1 MQNLDVSEIKKNF
14 RIYGK
19 DTKLDEAISIA
30 ARVAPTDSTIV
41 ITGESGVGKDVFS
54 RIIHQNSKRK
64 QNKYVAVNCAAIP
77 EGTIE
82 SELFG
87 HIKGSFT
94 GADKDRK
101 GYFAEAAKG
110 TIFLDEIGELPITTQ
125 SKLLRILENG
135 ELIPVGSSQVSKVD
149 VRVIAATNVNLYS
162 AVEKGKFREDLYYRL
177 NQVVIN
183 VPSLR
188 ERRDDIPILF
198 RFFASEHASKYQVPK
213 IELTPEAVEYLKNY
227 RWKGNV
233 RELKNIAE
241 RISILEMNR
250 EIDLHTLQKYIPILE
265 KLPVVTDTRG
275 EETNE
280 NRDDIIRMVLQNH
293 KDVLQLRDEVDQL
306 KQIVRQLFETTNN
319 IRRKPLLLPSEV
331 EEEFVTMEEERKDI
345 EEESTPQNLKEIEK
359 QTILKSL
366 ERHNGKRSAVAKEL
380 GFSERTLYRK
390 LLEYG
395 LNTKN

>member
-1 MQNLDVSEIKKNF
+1 MQIQKSIIMQNIDISEVKRNF
-14 RIYGK
+14 RIFGQ
-19 DTKLDEAISIA
+19 DNKLNEAISIA
-30 ARVAPTDSTIV
+30 VRVAPTDSTIV
-41 ITGESGVGKDVFS
+41 ITGESGVGKDVFA
-54 RIIHQNSKRK
+54 RIVHQNSRRK
-64 QNKYVAVNCAAIP
+64 QNNYIAVNCAAIP

-101 GYFAEAAKG
+101 GYFAEADKG

-135 ELIPVGSSQVSKVD
+135 EIIPVGSSKAIKVD
-149 VRVIAATNVNLYS
+149 VRVVAATNVNLYK

-188 ERRDDIPILF
+188 ERKDDIPILF
-198 RFFASEHASKYQVPK
+198 RYFCAEHAEKYQVPR
-213 IELTPEAVEYLKNY
+213 ISLSQEATEYLKNY

-250 EIDLHTLQKYIPILE
+250 NIDLHTLQKYIPILE
-265 KLPVVTDTRG
+265 NLPMLTEQR
-275 EETNE
+275 EENTE
-280 NRDDIIRMVLQNH
+280 SRDDIIRMVLQNH
-293 KDVLQLRDEVDQL
+293 KDVLELRNEVEQL
-306 KQIVRQLFETTNN
+306 KNFVRQLLETTP
-319 IRRKPLLLPSEV
+319 IQQKSLLLPTNE
-331 EEEFVTMEEERKDI
+331 EEEFVTMEEAAP
-345 EEESTPQNLKEIEK
+345 TTQNLKD
-359 QTILKSL
+359 L
-366 ERHNGKRSAVAKEL
+366 ERTAIIEALERNNGKRGLAAKEL

-390 LLEYG
+390 ITEYG
-395 LNTKN
+395 LNNKD

>member
-1 MQNLDVSEIKKNF
+1 MQNIDISAVKKNF
-14 RIYGK
+14 RIIGN
-19 DTKLDEAISIA
+19 DNKLNEAVSIA
-30 ARVAPTDSTIV
+30 VRVAPTDSTIV
-41 ITGESGVGKDVFS
+41 ITGESGVGKDVFA
-54 RIIHQNSKRK
+54 RIIHQNSRRK
-64 QNKYVAVNCAAIP
+64 QNNYVAVNCAAIP

-101 GYFAEAAKG
+101 GYFAEVDKG

-135 ELIPVGSSQVSKVD
+135 EIIPVGSSKAIKVD
-149 VRVIAATNVNLYS
+149 VRVVAATNVNLYK

-188 ERRDDIPILF
+188 ERREDIPLLF
-198 RFFASEHASKYQVPK
+198 RYFSREHADKYQVPR
-213 IELTPEAVEYLKNY
+213 INLSQEATEYLKNY

-250 EIDLHTLQKYIPILE
+250 DIDLPTLQKYIPILE
-265 KLPVVTDTRG
+265 KLPILSEQR
-275 EETNE
+275 EETSE

-293 KDVLQLRDEVDQL
+293 KDVLELRNELEQL
-306 KQIVRQLFETTNN
+306 KNFVRQLLETTP
-319 IRRKPLLLPSEV
+319 IQQKSLLLPSNE
-331 EEEFVTMEEERKDI
+331 EEEFVTMEDAP
-345 EEESTPQNLKEIEK
+345 TTQNLKD
-359 QTILKSL
+359 L
-366 ERHNGKRSAVAKEL
+366 ERTAIIEALERNNGKRGLAAKEL

-390 LLEYG
+390 ITEYG
-395 LNTKN
+395 LNNKD

>member
-1 MQNLDVSEIKKNF
+1 MQNIDISAVKKNF
-14 RIYGK
+14 RIIGN
-19 DTKLDEAISIA
+19 DNKLNEAVSIA
-30 ARVAPTDSTIV
+30 VRVAPTDSTIV
-41 ITGESGVGKDVFS
+41 ITGESGVGKDVFA
-54 RIIHQNSKRK
+54 RIIHQNSRRK
-64 QNKYVAVNCAAIP
+64 QNNYVAVNCAAIP

-101 GYFAEAAKG
+101 GYFAEADKG

-135 ELIPVGSSQVSKVD
+135 EIIPVGSSKAIKVD
-149 VRVIAATNVNLYS
+149 VRVVAATNVNLYK

-188 ERRDDIPILF
+188 ERREDIPLLF
-198 RFFASEHASKYQVPK
+198 RYFSREHADKYQVPR
-213 IELTPEAVEYLKNY
+213 INLSQEATEYLKNY

-250 EIDLHTLQKYIPILE
+250 DIDLPTLQKYIPILE
-265 KLPVVTDTRG
+265 KLPILSEQR
-275 EETNE
+275 EETSE

-293 KDVLQLRDEVDQL
+293 KDVLELRNELEQL
-306 KQIVRQLFETTNN
+306 KNFVRQLLETTP
-319 IRRKPLLLPSEV
+319 IQQKSLLLPSN
-331 EEEFVTMEEERKDI
+331 EEEFVTMEDAP
-345 EEESTPQNLKEIEK
+345 TTQNLKD
-359 QTILKSL
+359 L
-366 ERHNGKRSAVAKEL
+366 ERTAIIEALERNNGKRSLAAKEL

-390 LLEYG
+390 ITEYG
-395 LNTKN
+395 LNNKD

>member
-1 MQNLDVSEIKKNF
+1 MQNIDISAIKKNF
-14 RIYGK
+14 RIIGN
-19 DTKLDEAISIA
+19 DNKLNEAVSIA
-30 ARVAPTDSTIV
+30 VRVAPTDSTIV
-41 ITGESGVGKDVFS
+41 ITGESGVGKDVFA
-54 RIIHQNSKRK
+54 RIIHQNSRRK
-64 QNKYVAVNCAAIP
+64 QNNYVAVNCAAIP

-101 GYFAEAAKG
+101 GYFAEADKG

-135 ELIPVGSSQVSKVD
+135 EIIPVGSSKAIKVD
-149 VRVIAATNVNLYS
+149 VRVVAATNVNLYK

-188 ERRDDIPILF
+188 ERREDIPLLF
-198 RFFASEHASKYQVPK
+198 RYFSREHADKYQVPR
-213 IELTPEAVEYLKNY
+213 INLSQEATEYLKNY

-250 EIDLHTLQKYIPILE
+250 DIDLPTLQKYIPILE
-265 KLPVVTDTRG
+265 KLPILSEQR
-275 EETNE
+275 EETSE

-293 KDVLQLRDEVDQL
+293 KDVLELRNELEQL
-306 KQIVRQLFETTNN
+306 KNFVRQLLETTP
-319 IRRKPLLLPSEV
+319 IQQKSLLLPSNE
-331 EEEFVTMEEERKDI
+331 EEEFVTMEDAP
-345 EEESTPQNLKEIEK
+345 TTQNLKD
-359 QTILKSL
+359 L
-366 ERHNGKRSAVAKEL
+366 ERTAIIEALERNNGKRGLAAKEL

-390 LLEYG
+390 ITEYG
-395 LNTKN
+395 LNNKD

>member
-101 GYFAEAAKG
+101 GYFAEADKG

-149 VRVIAATNVNLYS
+149 VRVIAATNVNLYR

-227 RWKGNV
+227 RWKGNI

-306 KQIVRQLFETTNN
+306 KQIVRQLFETTNS
-319 IRRKPLLLPSEV
+319 IRREPLLLPSEV
-331 EEEFVTMEEERKDI
+331 EEEFVTMEEERRDI
-345 EEESTPQNLKEIEK
+345 VEETAPQNLKEIEK
-359 QTILKSL
+359 QTIIKSL

>member
-1 MQNLDVSEIKKNF
+1 MQNIDISAVKKNF
-14 RIYGK
+14 RIIGN
-19 DTKLDEAISIA
+19 DNKLNEAVSIA
-30 ARVAPTDSTIV
+30 VRVAPTDSTIV
-41 ITGESGVGKDVFS
+41 ITGESGVGKDVFA
-54 RIIHQNSKRK
+54 RVIHQNSRRK
-64 QNKYVAVNCAAIP
+64 QNNYVAVNCAAIP

-101 GYFAEAAKG
+101 GYFAEADKG

-135 ELIPVGSSQVSKVD
+135 EIIPVGSSKAIKVD
-149 VRVIAATNVNLYS
+149 VRVVAATNVNLYK

-188 ERRDDIPILF
+188 ERREDIPLLF
-198 RFFASEHASKYQVPK
+198 RYFSREHADKYQVPR
-213 IELTPEAVEYLKNY
+213 INLSQEATEYLKNY
-227 RWKGNV
+227 RWKGNI

-250 EIDLHTLQKYIPILE
+250 DIDLPTLQKYIPILE
-265 KLPVVTDTRG
+265 KLPILSEQR
-275 EETNE
+275 EETSE

-293 KDVLQLRDEVDQL
+293 KDVLELRNELEQL
-306 KQIVRQLFETTNN
+306 KNFVRQLLETTP
-319 IRRKPLLLPSEV
+319 IQQKSLLLPTNE
-331 EEEFVTMEEERKDI
+331 EEEFVTMEEAG
-345 EEESTPQNLKEIEK
+345 STTQNLKD
-359 QTILKSL
+359 L
-366 ERHNGKRSAVAKEL
+366 ERTAIIEALERNNGKRNLAAKEL

-390 LLEYG
+390 ITEYG
-395 LNTKN
+395 LNNKD

>member
-1 MQNLDVSEIKKNF
+1 MQNIDISAVKKNF
-14 RIYGK
+14 RIIGN
-19 DTKLDEAISIA
+19 DNKLNEAVSIA
-30 ARVAPTDSTIV
+30 VRVAPTDSTIV
-41 ITGESGVGKDVFS
+41 ITGESGVGKDVFA
-54 RIIHQNSKRK
+54 RVIHQNSRRK
-64 QNKYVAVNCAAIP
+64 QNNYVAVNCAAIP

-101 GYFAEAAKG
+101 GYFAEADKG

-135 ELIPVGSSQVSKVD
+135 EIIPVGSSKAIKVD
-149 VRVIAATNVNLYS
+149 VRVVAATNVNLYK

-188 ERRDDIPILF
+188 ERREDIPLLF
-198 RFFASEHASKYQVPK
+198 RYFSREHADKYQVPR
-213 IELTPEAVEYLKNY
+213 INLSQEATEYLKNY

-250 EIDLHTLQKYIPILE
+250 DIDLPTLQKYIPILE
-265 KLPVVTDTRG
+265 KLPILSEQR
-275 EETNE
+275 EETSE

-293 KDVLQLRDEVDQL
+293 KDVLELRNELEQL
-306 KQIVRQLFETTNN
+306 KNFVRQLLETTP
-319 IRRKPLLLPSEV
+319 IQQKSLLLPSNE
-331 EEEFVTMEEERKDI
+331 EEEFVTMEDAP
-345 EEESTPQNLKEIEK
+345 TTQNLKD
-359 QTILKSL
+359 L
-366 ERHNGKRSAVAKEL
+366 ERTAIIEALERNNGKRGLAAKEL

-390 LLEYG
+390 ITEYG
-395 LNTKN
+395 LNNKD

>member
-1 MQNLDVSEIKKNF
+1 MQNIDISAVKKNF
-14 RIYGK
+14 RIIGN
-19 DTKLDEAISIA
+19 DNKLNEAVSIA
-30 ARVAPTDSTIV
+30 VRVAPTDSTIV
-41 ITGESGVGKDVFS
+41 ITGESGVGKDVFA
-54 RIIHQNSKRK
+54 RVIHQNSRRK
-64 QNKYVAVNCAAIP
+64 QNNYVAVNCAAIP

-101 GYFAEAAKG
+101 GYFAEADKG

-135 ELIPVGSSQVSKVD
+135 EIIPVGSSKAIKVD
-149 VRVIAATNVNLYS
+149 VRVVAATNVNLYK

-188 ERRDDIPILF
+188 ERREDIPLLF
-198 RFFASEHASKYQVPK
+198 RYFSREHADKYQVPR
-213 IELTPEAVEYLKNY
+213 INLSQEATEYLKNY
-227 RWKGNV
+227 RWKGNI

-250 EIDLHTLQKYIPILE
+250 DIDLPTLQKYIPILE
-265 KLPVVTDTRG
+265 KLPILSEQR
-275 EETNE
+275 EETSE

-293 KDVLQLRDEVDQL
+293 KDVLELRNELEQL
-306 KQIVRQLFETTNN
+306 KNFVRQLLEATP
-319 IRRKPLLLPSEV
+319 IQQKSLLLPTNE
-331 EEEFVTMEEERKDI
+331 EEEFVTMEEAG
-345 EEESTPQNLKEIEK
+345 STTQNLKD
-359 QTILKSL
+359 L
-366 ERHNGKRSAVAKEL
+366 ERTAIIEALERNNGKRGLAAKEL

-390 LLEYG
+390 ITEYG
-395 LNTKN
+395 LNNKD

>member
-1 MQNLDVSEIKKNF
+1 MQNIDISAVKKNF
-14 RIYGK
+14 RIIGN
-19 DTKLDEAISIA
+19 DNKLNEAVSIA
-30 ARVAPTDSTIV
+30 VRVAPTDSTIV
-41 ITGESGVGKDVFS
+41 ITGESGVGKDVFA
-54 RIIHQNSKRK
+54 RIIHQNSRRK
-64 QNKYVAVNCAAIP
+64 QNNYVAVNCAAIP

-101 GYFAEAAKG
+101 GYFAEADKG

-135 ELIPVGSSQVSKVD
+135 EIIPVGSSKAIKVD
-149 VRVIAATNVNLYS
+149 VRVVAATNVNLYK

-188 ERRDDIPILF
+188 ERREDIPLLF
-198 RFFASEHASKYQVPK
+198 RYFSREHADKYQVPR
-213 IELTPEAVEYLKNY
+213 INLSQEATEYLKNY

-250 EIDLHTLQKYIPILE
+250 DIDLPTLQKYIPILE
-265 KLPVVTDTRG
+265 KLPILSEQR
-275 EETNE
+275 EETSE

-293 KDVLQLRDEVDQL
+293 KDVLELRNELEQL
-306 KQIVRQLFETTNN
+306 KNFVRQLLETTP
-319 IRRKPLLLPSEV
+319 IQQKSLLLPTNE
-331 EEEFVTMEEERKDI
+331 EEEFVTMEDAP
-345 EEESTPQNLKEIEK
+345 TTQNLKD
-359 QTILKSL
+359 L
-366 ERHNGKRSAVAKEL
+366 ERTAIIEALERNNGKRGLAAKEL

-390 LLEYG
+390 ITEYG
-395 LNTKN
+395 LNNKD

>member
-1 MQNLDVSEIKKNF
+1 MQNIDISAVKKNF
-14 RIYGK
+14 RIIGN
-19 DTKLDEAISIA
+19 DNKLNEAVSIA
-30 ARVAPTDSTIV
+30 VRVAPTDSTIV
-41 ITGESGVGKDVFS
+41 ITGESGVGKDVFA
-54 RIIHQNSKRK
+54 RIIHQNSRRK
-64 QNKYVAVNCAAIP
+64 QNNYVAVNCAAIP

-101 GYFAEAAKG
+101 GYFAEADKG

-135 ELIPVGSSQVSKVD
+135 EIIPVGSSKAIKVD
-149 VRVIAATNVNLYS
+149 VRVVAATNVNLYK

-188 ERRDDIPILF
+188 ERREDIPLLF
-198 RFFASEHASKYQVPK
+198 RYFSREHADKYQVPR
-213 IELTPEAVEYLKNY
+213 INLSQEATEYLKNY

-250 EIDLHTLQKYIPILE
+250 DIDLPTLQKYIPILE
-265 KLPVVTDTRG
+265 KLPILSEQR
-275 EETNE
+275 EETSE

-293 KDVLQLRDEVDQL
+293 KDVLELRNELEQL
-306 KQIVRQLFETTNN
+306 KNFVRQLLETTP
-319 IRRKPLLLPSEV
+319 IQQKSLLLPSNE
-331 EEEFVTMEEERKDI
+331 EEEFVTMEDAP
-345 EEESTPQNLKEIEK
+345 TTQNLKD
-359 QTILKSL
+359 L
-366 ERHNGKRSAVAKEL
+366 ERTAIIEALERNNGKRGLAAKEL

-390 LLEYG
+390 ITEYG
-395 LNTKN
+395 LNHKD

>member
-101 GYFAEAAKG
+101 GYFAEADKG

-265 KLPVVTDTRG
+265 KLPVITDTRG

-319 IRRKPLLLPSEV
+319 IRREPLLLPSEV
-331 EEEFVTMEEERKDI
+331 EEEFVTMEEERKEI
-345 EEESTPQNLKEIEK
+345 VEETTPQNLKEIEK

>member
-1 MQNLDVSEIKKNF
+1 MQNIDISAVKKNF
-14 RIYGK
+14 RIIGN
-19 DTKLDEAISIA
+19 DNKLNEAVSIA
-30 ARVAPTDSTIV
+30 VRVAPTDSTIV
-41 ITGESGVGKDVFS
+41 ITGESGVGKDVFA

-64 QNKYVAVNCAAIP
+64 QNNYIAVNCAAIP

-101 GYFAEAAKG
+101 GYFAEADKG

-135 ELIPVGSSQVSKVD
+135 EIIPVGSSKAIKVD
-149 VRVIAATNVNLYS
+149 VRVVAATNVNLYK

-188 ERRDDIPILF
+188 ERREDIPLLF
-198 RFFASEHASKYQVPK
+198 RYFSREHADKYQVPR
-213 IELTPEAVEYLKNY
+213 INHSQEATEYLKNY

-250 EIDLHTLQKYIPILE
+250 DIDLPTLQKYIPILE
-265 KLPVVTDTRG
+265 KLPMITEQR
-275 EETNE
+275 EESSE

-293 KDVLQLRDEVDQL
+293 KDVLELRNEL
-306 KQIVRQLFETTNN
+306 EQIKNFVRQLLETTP
-319 IRRKPLLLPSEV
+319 IQQKSLLLPSN
-331 EEEFVTMEEERKDI
+331 EEEDFITMEDAPQ
-345 EEESTPQNLKEIEK
+345 TQNLKD
-359 QTILKSL
+359 L
-366 ERHNGKRSAVAKEL
+366 ERTAIIEALERNNGKRGLAAKEL

-390 LLEYG
+390 ITEYG
-395 LNTKN
+395 LNNKD

>member
-1 MQNLDVSEIKKNF
+1 MQNIDISAVKKNF
-14 RIYGK
+14 RIIGN
-19 DTKLDEAISIA
+19 DNKLNEAVSIA
-30 ARVAPTDSTIV
+30 VRVAPTDSTIV
-41 ITGESGVGKDVFS
+41 ITGESGVGKDVFA
-54 RIIHQNSKRK
+54 RIIHQNSRRK
-64 QNKYVAVNCAAIP
+64 QNNYVAVNCAAIP

-101 GYFAEAAKG
+101 GYFAEADKG

-135 ELIPVGSSQVSKVD
+135 EIIPVGSSKAIKVD
-149 VRVIAATNVNLYS
+149 VRVVAATNVNLYK

-188 ERRDDIPILF
+188 ERREDIPLLF
-198 RFFASEHASKYQVPK
+198 RYFSREHADKYQVPR
-213 IELTPEAVEYLKNY
+213 INFSQEATEYLKNY

-250 EIDLHTLQKYIPILE
+250 DIDLPTLQKYIPILE
-265 KLPVVTDTRG
+265 KLPILSEQR
-275 EETNE
+275 EETSE

-293 KDVLQLRDEVDQL
+293 KDVLELRNELEQL
-306 KQIVRQLFETTNN
+306 KNFVRQLLETTP
-319 IRRKPLLLPSEV
+319 IQQKSLLLPSNE
-331 EEEFVTMEEERKDI
+331 EEEFVTMEDAP
-345 EEESTPQNLKEIEK
+345 TTQNLKD
-359 QTILKSL
+359 L
-366 ERHNGKRSAVAKEL
+366 ERTAIIEALERNNGKRGLAAKEL

-390 LLEYG
+390 ITEYG
-395 LNTKN
+395 LNNKD

>member
-101 GYFAEAAKG
+101 GYFAEADKG

-149 VRVIAATNVNLYS
+149 VRVIAATNVNLYR

-306 KQIVRQLFETTNN
+306 KQIVRQLFETTNS
-319 IRRKPLLLPSEV
+319 IRREPLLLPSEV
-331 EEEFVTMEEERKDI
+331 EEEFVTMEEERRDI
-345 EEESTPQNLKEIEK
+345 VEETAPQNLKEIEK
-359 QTILKSL
+359 QTIIKSL

>member
-1 MQNLDVSEIKKNF
+1 MQNIDISAVKKNF
-14 RIYGK
+14 RIIGN
-19 DTKLDEAISIA
+19 DNKLNEAVSIA
-30 ARVAPTDSTIV
+30 VRVAPTDSTIV
-41 ITGESGVGKDVFS
+41 ITGESGVGKDVFA
-54 RIIHQNSKRK
+54 RIIHQNSRRK
-64 QNKYVAVNCAAIP
+64 QNNYVAVNCAAIP

-101 GYFAEAAKG
+101 GYFAEADKG

-135 ELIPVGSSQVSKVD
+135 EIIPVGSSKAIKVD
-149 VRVIAATNVNLYS
+149 VRVVAATNVNLYK

-188 ERRDDIPILF
+188 ERREDIPLLF
-198 RFFASEHASKYQVPK
+198 RYFSREHADKYQVPR
-213 IELTPEAVEYLKNY
+213 INLSQEATEYLKNY

-250 EIDLHTLQKYIPILE
+250 DIDLPTLQKYIPILE
-265 KLPVVTDTRG
+265 KLPMLTEQR
-275 EETNE
+275 EETSE

-293 KDVLQLRDEVDQL
+293 KDVLELRNELEQL
-306 KQIVRQLFETTNN
+306 KNFVRQLLETTP
-319 IRRKPLLLPSEV
+319 IQQKSLLLPSNE
-331 EEEFVTMEEERKDI
+331 EEEFVTMEDAP
-345 EEESTPQNLKEIEK
+345 TTQNLKD
-359 QTILKSL
+359 L
-366 ERHNGKRSAVAKEL
+366 ERTAIIEALERNNGKRGLAAKEL

-390 LLEYG
+390 ITEYG
-395 LNTKN
+395 LNNKD

>member
-1 MQNLDVSEIKKNF
+1 MQNIDISAVKKNF
-14 RIYGK
+14 RIIGN
-19 DTKLDEAISIA
+19 DNKLNEAVSIA
-30 ARVAPTDSTIV
+30 VRVAPTDSTIV
-41 ITGESGVGKDVFS
+41 ITGESGVGKDVFA
-54 RIIHQNSKRK
+54 RIIHQNSRRK
-64 QNKYVAVNCAAIP
+64 QNNYVAVNCAAIP

-101 GYFAEAAKG
+101 GYFAEADKG

-135 ELIPVGSSQVSKVD
+135 EIIPVGSSKAIKVD
-149 VRVIAATNVNLYS
+149 VRVVAATNVNLYK

-188 ERRDDIPILF
+188 ERREDIPLLF
-198 RFFASEHASKYQVPK
+198 RYFSREHADKYQVPR
-213 IELTPEAVEYLKNY
+213 IDLSQEATEYLKNY

-250 EIDLHTLQKYIPILE
+250 DIDLPTLQKYIPILE
-265 KLPVVTDTRG
+265 KLPILSEQR
-275 EETNE
+275 EETSE

-293 KDVLQLRDEVDQL
+293 KDVLELRNELEQL
-306 KQIVRQLFETTNN
+306 KNFVRQLLETTP
-319 IRRKPLLLPSEV
+319 IQQKSLLLPSNE
-331 EEEFVTMEEERKDI
+331 EEEFVTMEDAP
-345 EEESTPQNLKEIEK
+345 TTQNLKD
-359 QTILKSL
+359 L
-366 ERHNGKRSAVAKEL
+366 ERTAIIEALERNNGKRGLAAKEL

-390 LLEYG
+390 ITEYG
-395 LNTKN
+395 LNNKD

>member
-1 MQNLDVSEIKKNF
+1 MQNIDISAVKKNF
-14 RIYGK
+14 RIIGN
-19 DTKLDEAISIA
+19 DNKLNEAVSIA
-30 ARVAPTDSTIV
+30 VRVAPTDSTIV
-41 ITGESGVGKDVFS
+41 ITGESGVGKDVFA
-54 RIIHQNSKRK
+54 RIIHQNSRRK
-64 QNKYVAVNCAAIP
+64 QNNYVAVNCAAIP

-101 GYFAEAAKG
+101 GYFAEADKG

-135 ELIPVGSSQVSKVD
+135 EIIPVGSSKAIKVD
-149 VRVIAATNVNLYS
+149 VRVVAATNVNLYK

-188 ERRDDIPILF
+188 ERREDIPLLF
-198 RFFASEHASKYQVPK
+198 RYFSREHADKYQVPR
-213 IELTPEAVEYLKNY
+213 INLSQEATEYLKNY

-250 EIDLHTLQKYIPILE
+250 DIDLPTLQKYIPILE
-265 KLPVVTDTRG
+265 KLPILSEQR
-275 EETNE
+275 EETSE

-293 KDVLQLRDEVDQL
+293 KDVLELRNELEQL
-306 KQIVRQLFETTNN
+306 KNFVRQLLETAP
-319 IRRKPLLLPSEV
+319 IQQKSLLLPSNE
-331 EEEFVTMEEERKDI
+331 EEEFVTMEDAP
-345 EEESTPQNLKEIEK
+345 TTQNLKD
-359 QTILKSL
+359 L
-366 ERHNGKRSAVAKEL
+366 ERTAIIEALERNNGKRGLAAKEL

-390 LLEYG
+390 ITEYG
-395 LNTKN
+395 LNNKD

>member
-1 MQNLDVSEIKKNF
+1 MQNIDISAVKKNF
-14 RIYGK
+14 RIIGN
-19 DTKLDEAISIA
+19 DNKLNEAVSIA
-30 ARVAPTDSTIV
+30 VRVAPTDSTIV
-41 ITGESGVGKDVFS
+41 ITGESGVGKDVFA
-54 RIIHQNSKRK
+54 RVIHQNSIRK
-64 QNKYVAVNCAAIP
+64 QNNYVAVNCAAIP

-101 GYFAEAAKG
+101 GYFAEADKG

-135 ELIPVGSSQVSKVD
+135 EIIPVGSSKAIKVD
-149 VRVIAATNVNLYS
+149 VRVVAATNVNLYK

-188 ERRDDIPILF
+188 ERREDIPLLF
-198 RFFASEHASKYQVPK
+198 RYFSREHADKYQVPR
-213 IELTPEAVEYLKNY
+213 INLSQEATEYLKNY
-227 RWKGNV
+227 RWKGNI

-250 EIDLHTLQKYIPILE
+250 DIDLPTLQKYIPILE
-265 KLPVVTDTRG
+265 KLPILSEQR
-275 EETNE
+275 EETSE

-293 KDVLQLRDEVDQL
+293 KDVLELRNELEQL
-306 KQIVRQLFETTNN
+306 KNFVRQLLETTP
-319 IRRKPLLLPSEV
+319 IQQKSLLLPTNE
-331 EEEFVTMEEERKDI
+331 EEEFVTMEEAG
-345 EEESTPQNLKEIEK
+345 STTQNLKD
-359 QTILKSL
+359 L
-366 ERHNGKRSAVAKEL
+366 ERTAIIEALERNNGKRGLAAKEL

-390 LLEYG
+390 ITEYG
-395 LNTKN
+395 LNNKD

>member
-1 MQNLDVSEIKKNF
+1 MQNIDISAVKKNF
-14 RIYGK
+14 RIIGN
-19 DTKLDEAISIA
+19 DNKLNEAVSIA
-30 ARVAPTDSTIV
+30 VRVAPTDSTIV
-41 ITGESGVGKDVFS
+41 ITGESGVGKDVFA
-54 RIIHQNSKRK
+54 RIIHQNSRRK
-64 QNKYVAVNCAAIP
+64 QNNYVAVNCAAIP

-101 GYFAEAAKG
+101 GYFAEADKG

-135 ELIPVGSSQVSKVD
+135 EIIPVGSSKAIKVD
-149 VRVIAATNVNLYS
+149 VRVVAATNVNLYK

-188 ERRDDIPILF
+188 ERREDIPLLF
-198 RFFASEHASKYQVPK
+198 RYFSREHADKYQVPR
-213 IELTPEAVEYLKNY
+213 INLSQEATEYLKNY

-250 EIDLHTLQKYIPILE
+250 DIDLPTLQKYIPILE
-265 KLPVVTDTRG
+265 KLPILSEQR
-275 EETNE
+275 EETSE

-293 KDVLQLRDEVDQL
+293 KDVLELRNELEQL
-306 KQIVRQLFETTNN
+306 KNFVRQLLEATP
-319 IRRKPLLLPSEV
+319 IQQKSLLLPSND
-331 EEEFVTMEEERKDI
+331 EEDFVTMEDA
-345 EEESTPQNLKEIEK
+345 STTQNLKD
-359 QTILKSL
+359 L
-366 ERHNGKRSAVAKEL
+366 ERTAIIEALERNNGKRGLAAKEL

-390 LLEYG
+390 ITEYG
-395 LNTKN
+395 LNNKD

>member
-1 MQNLDVSEIKKNF
+1 MQNIDISAVKKNF
-14 RIYGK
+14 RIIGN
-19 DTKLDEAISIA
+19 DNKLNEAVSIA
-30 ARVAPTDSTIV
+30 VRVAPTDSTIV
-41 ITGESGVGKDVFS
+41 ITGESGVGKDVFA

-64 QNKYVAVNCAAIP
+64 QNNYIAVNCAAIP

-101 GYFAEAAKG
+101 GYFAEADKG

-135 ELIPVGSSQVSKVD
+135 EIIPVGSSKATKVD
-149 VRVIAATNVNLYS
+149 VRVVAATNVNLYK

-188 ERRDDIPILF
+188 ERREDIPLLF
-198 RFFASEHASKYQVPK
+198 RYFSREHADKYQVPR
-213 IELTPEAVEYLKNY
+213 INLSQEATEYLKNY

-250 EIDLHTLQKYIPILE
+250 DIDLPTLQKYIPILE
-265 KLPVVTDTRG
+265 KLPMITEQR
-275 EETNE
+275 EEPSE

-293 KDVLQLRDEVDQL
+293 KDVLELRNELEQL
-306 KQIVRQLFETTNN
+306 KNFVRQLLETTP
-319 IRRKPLLLPSEV
+319 IQQKSLLLPSN
-331 EEEFVTMEEERKDI
+331 EEEDFITMEDAP
-345 EEESTPQNLKEIEK
+345 TTQNLKD
-359 QTILKSL
+359 L
-366 ERHNGKRSAVAKEL
+366 ERTAIIEALERNNGKRGLAAKEL

-390 LLEYG
+390 ITEYG
-395 LNTKN
+395 LNNKD

>member
-1 MQNLDVSEIKKNF
+1 MQNIDISAVKKNF
-14 RIYGK
+14 RIIGN
-19 DTKLDEAISIA
+19 DNKLNEAVSIA
-30 ARVAPTDSTIV
+30 VRVAPTDSTIV
-41 ITGESGVGKDVFS
+41 ITGESGVGKDVFA
-54 RIIHQNSKRK
+54 RIIHQNSRRK
-64 QNKYVAVNCAAIP
+64 QNNYVAVNCAAIP

-101 GYFAEAAKG
+101 GYFAEADKG

-135 ELIPVGSSQVSKVD
+135 EIIPVGSSKAIKVD
-149 VRVIAATNVNLYS
+149 VRVVAATNVNLYK

-188 ERRDDIPILF
+188 ERREDIPLLF
-198 RFFASEHASKYQVPK
+198 RYFSREHADKYQVPR
-213 IELTPEAVEYLKNY
+213 INLSQEATEYLKNY

-250 EIDLHTLQKYIPILE
+250 DIDLPTLQKYIPILE
-265 KLPVVTDTRG
+265 KLPMLSEQR
-275 EETNE
+275 EETSE

-293 KDVLQLRDEVDQL
+293 KDVLELRNELEQL
-306 KQIVRQLFETTNN
+306 KNFVRQLLETTP
-319 IRRKPLLLPSEV
+319 IQQKSLLLPSN
-331 EEEFVTMEEERKDI
+331 EEDEFVTMEDAP
-345 EEESTPQNLKEIEK
+345 TTQNLKD
-359 QTILKSL
+359 L
-366 ERHNGKRSAVAKEL
+366 ERTAIIEALERNNGKRGLAAKEL

-390 LLEYG
+390 ITEYG
-395 LNTKN
+395 LNHKD

>member
-1 MQNLDVSEIKKNF
+1 MQNIDISAVKKNF
-14 RIYGK
+14 RIIGN
-19 DTKLDEAISIA
+19 DNKLNEAVSIA
-30 ARVAPTDSTIV
+30 VRVAPTDSTIV
-41 ITGESGVGKDVFS
+41 ITGESGVGKDVFA
-54 RIIHQNSKRK
+54 RIIHQNSRRK
-64 QNKYVAVNCAAIP
+64 QNNYVAVNCAAIP

-101 GYFAEAAKG
+101 GYFAEADKG

-135 ELIPVGSSQVSKVD
+135 EIIPVGSSKAIKVD
-149 VRVIAATNVNLYS
+149 VRVVAATNVNLYK

-188 ERRDDIPILF
+188 ERREDIPLLF
-198 RFFASEHASKYQVPK
+198 RYFSREHADKYQVPR
-213 IELTPEAVEYLKNY
+213 INLSQEAIEYLKNY

-250 EIDLHTLQKYIPILE
+250 DIDLPTLQKYIPILE
-265 KLPVVTDTRG
+265 KLPILSEQR
-275 EETNE
+275 EETSE

-293 KDVLQLRDEVDQL
+293 KDVLELRNELEQL
-306 KQIVRQLFETTNN
+306 KNFVRQLLESTN
-319 IRRKPLLLPSEV
+319 IQQKSLLLPSNE
-331 EEEFVTMEEERKDI
+331 EEEFVTMEDAP
-345 EEESTPQNLKEIEK
+345 TTQNLKD
-359 QTILKSL
+359 L
-366 ERHNGKRSAVAKEL
+366 ERTAIIEALERNNGKRGLAAKEL

-390 LLEYG
+390 ITEYG
-395 LNTKN
+395 LNNKD

>member
-1 MQNLDVSEIKKNF
+1 MQNIDISAVKKNF
-14 RIYGK
+14 RIIGN
-19 DTKLDEAISIA
+19 DNKLNEAVSIA
-30 ARVAPTDSTIV
+30 VRVAPTDSTIV
-41 ITGESGVGKDVFS
+41 ITGESGVGKDVFA
-54 RIIHQNSKRK
+54 RIIHQNSRRK
-64 QNKYVAVNCAAIP
+64 QNNYVAVNCAAIP

-101 GYFAEAAKG
+101 GYFAEADKG

-135 ELIPVGSSQVSKVD
+135 EIIPVGSSKAIKVD
-149 VRVIAATNVNLYS
+149 VRVVAATNVNLYK

-188 ERRDDIPILF
+188 ERREDIPLLF
-198 RFFASEHASKYQVPK
+198 RYFSREHADKYQVPR
-213 IELTPEAVEYLKNY
+213 INLSQEATEYLKNY
-227 RWKGNV
+227 RWKGNI

-250 EIDLHTLQKYIPILE
+250 DIDLPTLQKYIPILE
-265 KLPVVTDTRG
+265 KLPILSEQR
-275 EETNE
+275 EETSE

-293 KDVLQLRDEVDQL
+293 KDVLELRNELEQL
-306 KQIVRQLFETTNN
+306 KNFVRQLLETTP
-319 IRRKPLLLPSEV
+319 IQQKSLLLPTNE
-331 EEEFVTMEEERKDI
+331 EEEFVTMEEAG
-345 EEESTPQNLKEIEK
+345 STTQNLKD
-359 QTILKSL
+359 L
-366 ERHNGKRSAVAKEL
+366 ERTAIIEALERNNGKRGLAAKEL

-390 LLEYG
+390 ITEYG
-395 LNTKN
+395 LNNKD

>member
-1 MQNLDVSEIKKNF
+1 MQNIDITEVKKNF
-14 RIYGK
+14 RIFGK
-19 DTKLDEAISIA
+19 DNKLDEAISIA
-30 ARVAPTDSTIV
+30 VRVAPTDSTIV
-41 ITGESGVGKDVFS
+41 ITGESGVGKDVFA
-54 RIIHQNSKRK
+54 RIIHQNSRRK
-64 QNKYVAVNCAAIP
+64 QHNYIAVNCAAIP

-101 GYFAEAAKG
+101 GYFAEADKG

-135 ELIPVGSSQVSKVD
+135 EIIPVGSSKAIKVD
-149 VRVIAATNVNLYS
+149 VRVVAATNVNLYK

-188 ERRDDIPILF
+188 ERREDIPLLF
-198 RFFASEHASKYQVPK
+198 RYFSREHADKYQVPR
-213 IELTPEAVEYLKNY
+213 ISLSQEATEYLKNY

-250 EIDLHTLQKYIPILE
+250 NIDLHTLQKYIPILE
-265 KLPVVTDTRG
+265 NLPMLTEQR
-275 EETNE
+275 EENTE
-280 NRDDIIRMVLQNH
+280 SRDDIIRMVLQNH
-293 KDVLQLRDEVDQL
+293 KDVLELRNEVEQL
-306 KQIVRQLFETTNN
+306 KNLVRQLLETTNPQP
-319 IRRKPLLLPSEV
+319 KSLLLPTNE
-331 EEEFVTMEEERKDI
+331 EEEFVTMEEA
-345 EEESTPQNLKEIEK
+345 TPTQNLKD
-359 QTILKSL
+359 L
-366 ERHNGKRSAVAKEL
+366 ERTAIIEALERNNGKRGLAAKEL

-390 LLEYG
+390 ITEYG
-395 LNTKN
+395 LNNKD

>member
-1 MQNLDVSEIKKNF
+1 MQNIDISAVKKNF
-14 RIYGK
+14 RIIGN
-19 DTKLDEAISIA
+19 DNKLNEAVSIA
-30 ARVAPTDSTIV
+30 VRVAPTDSTIV
-41 ITGESGVGKDVFS
+41 ITGESGVGKDVFA

-64 QNKYVAVNCAAIP
+64 QNNYIAVNCAAIP

-101 GYFAEAAKG
+101 GYFAEADKG

-135 ELIPVGSSQVSKVD
+135 EIIPVGSSKAIKVD
-149 VRVIAATNVNLYS
+149 VRVVAATNVNLYK

-188 ERRDDIPILF
+188 ERREDIPLLF
-198 RFFASEHASKYQVPK
+198 RYFSREHADKYQVPR
-213 IELTPEAVEYLKNY
+213 INLSQEATEYLKNY

-250 EIDLHTLQKYIPILE
+250 DIDLPTLQKYIPILE
-265 KLPVVTDTRG
+265 KLPMITEQR
-275 EETNE
+275 EESSE

-293 KDVLQLRDEVDQL
+293 KDVLELRNELEQL
-306 KQIVRQLFETTNN
+306 KNFVRQLLETTP
-319 IRRKPLLLPSEV
+319 IQQKSLLLPSNE
-331 EEEFVTMEEERKDI
+331 EEEFVTMEDAP
-345 EEESTPQNLKEIEK
+345 TTQNLKD
-359 QTILKSL
+359 L
-366 ERHNGKRSAVAKEL
+366 ERTAIIEALERNNGKRGLAAKEL

-390 LLEYG
+390 ITEYG
-395 LNTKN
+395 LNNKD

>member
-1 MQNLDVSEIKKNF
+1 MQNIDISAVKKNF
-14 RIYGK
+14 RIIGN
-19 DTKLDEAISIA
+19 DNKLNEAVSIA
-30 ARVAPTDSTIV
+30 VRVAPTDSTIV
-41 ITGESGVGKDVFS
+41 ITGESGVGKDVFA
-54 RIIHQNSKRK
+54 RIIHQNSRRK
-64 QNKYVAVNCAAIP
+64 QNNYVAVNCAAIP

-101 GYFAEAAKG
+101 GYFAEADKG

-135 ELIPVGSSQVSKVD
+135 EIILVGSSKAIKVD
-149 VRVIAATNVNLYS
+149 VRVVAATNVNLYK

-188 ERRDDIPILF
+188 ERREDIPLLF
-198 RFFASEHASKYQVPK
+198 RYFSREHADKYQVPR
-213 IELTPEAVEYLKNY
+213 INLSQEATEYLKNY

-250 EIDLHTLQKYIPILE
+250 DIDLPTLQKYIPILE
-265 KLPVVTDTRG
+265 KLPILSEQR
-275 EETNE
+275 EETSE

-293 KDVLQLRDEVDQL
+293 KDVLELRNELEQL
-306 KQIVRQLFETTNN
+306 KNFVRQLLETTP
-319 IRRKPLLLPSEV
+319 IQQKSLLLPSNE
-331 EEEFVTMEEERKDI
+331 EEEFVTMEDAP
-345 EEESTPQNLKEIEK
+345 TTQNLKD
-359 QTILKSL
+359 L
-366 ERHNGKRSAVAKEL
+366 ERTAIIEALERNNGKRGLAAKEL

-390 LLEYG
+390 ITEYG
-395 LNTKN
+395 LNNKD

>member
-1 MQNLDVSEIKKNF
+1 MQNIDISAVKKNF
-14 RIYGK
+14 RIIGN
-19 DTKLDEAISIA
+19 DNKLNEAVSIA
-30 ARVAPTDSTIV
+30 VRVAPTDSTIV
-41 ITGESGVGKDVFS
+41 ITGESGVGKDVFA
-54 RIIHQNSKRK
+54 RIIHQNSRRK
-64 QNKYVAVNCAAIP
+64 QNNYVAVNCAAIP

-101 GYFAEAAKG
+101 GYFAEADKG

-135 ELIPVGSSQVSKVD
+135 EIIPVGSSKAIKVD
-149 VRVIAATNVNLYS
+149 VRVVAATNVNLYK

-188 ERRDDIPILF
+188 ERREDIPLLF
-198 RFFASEHASKYQVPK
+198 RYFSREHADKYQVPR
-213 IELTPEAVEYLKNY
+213 INLSQEATEYLKNY

-250 EIDLHTLQKYIPILE
+250 DIDLPTLQKYIPILE
-265 KLPVVTDTRG
+265 KLPILSEQR
-275 EETNE
+275 EETSE

-293 KDVLQLRDEVDQL
+293 KDVLELRNELEQL
-306 KQIVRQLFETTNN
+306 KNFVRQLLETTP
-319 IRRKPLLLPSEV
+319 IQQKSLLLPSNE
-331 EEEFVTMEEERKDI
+331 EEEFVTMEEAAP
-345 EEESTPQNLKEIEK
+345 TTQNLKD
-359 QTILKSL
+359 L
-366 ERHNGKRSAVAKEL
+366 ERTAIIEALERNNGKRNLAAKEL

-390 LLEYG
+390 ITEYG
-395 LNTKN
+395 LNNKD

>member
-1 MQNLDVSEIKKNF
+1 MQNIDISAVKKNF
-14 RIYGK
+14 RIIGN
-19 DTKLDEAISIA
+19 DNKLNEAVSIA
-30 ARVAPTDSTIV
+30 VRVAPTDSTIV
-41 ITGESGVGKDVFS
+41 ITGESGVGKDVFA

-64 QNKYVAVNCAAIP
+64 QNNYIAVNCAAIP

-101 GYFAEAAKG
+101 GYFAEADKG

-135 ELIPVGSSQVSKVD
+135 EIIPVGSSKATKVD
-149 VRVIAATNVNLYS
+149 VRVVAATNVNLYK

-188 ERRDDIPILF
+188 ERREDIPLLF
-198 RFFASEHASKYQVPK
+198 RYFSREHADKYQVPR
-213 IELTPEAVEYLKNY
+213 INLSQEATEYLKNY

-250 EIDLHTLQKYIPILE
+250 DIDLHTLQKYIPILE
-265 KLPVVTDTRG
+265 KLPMITEQR
-275 EETNE
+275 EESSE

-293 KDVLQLRDEVDQL
+293 KDVLELRNELEQL
-306 KQIVRQLFETTNN
+306 KNFVRQLLETTP
-319 IRRKPLLLPSEV
+319 IQQKSLLLPSNE
-331 EEEFVTMEEERKDI
+331 EEEFVTMEDAPQ
-345 EEESTPQNLKEIEK
+345 TQNLKD
-359 QTILKSL
+359 L
-366 ERHNGKRSAVAKEL
+366 ERTAIIEALERNNGKRGLAAKEL

-390 LLEYG
+390 ITEYG
-395 LNTKN
+395 LNNKD

>member
-1 MQNLDVSEIKKNF
+1 MQNIDISAVKKNF
-14 RIYGK
+14 RIIGN
-19 DTKLDEAISIA
+19 DNKLNEAVSIA
-30 ARVAPTDSTIV
+30 VRVAPTDSTIV
-41 ITGESGVGKDVFS
+41 ITGESGVGKDVFA

-64 QNKYVAVNCAAIP
+64 QNNYIAVNCAAIP

-101 GYFAEAAKG
+101 GYFAEADKG

-135 ELIPVGSSQVSKVD
+135 EIIPVGSSKATKVD
-149 VRVIAATNVNLYS
+149 VRVVAATNVNLYK

-188 ERRDDIPILF
+188 ERREDIPLLF
-198 RFFASEHASKYQVPK
+198 RYFSREHADKYQVPR
-213 IELTPEAVEYLKNY
+213 INLSQEATEYLKNY

-250 EIDLHTLQKYIPILE
+250 DIDLPTLQKYIPILE
-265 KLPVVTDTRG
+265 KLPMITEQR
-275 EETNE
+275 EESSE

-293 KDVLQLRDEVDQL
+293 KDVLELRNELEQL
-306 KQIVRQLFETTNN
+306 KNFVRQLLETTP
-319 IRRKPLLLPSEV
+319 IQQKSLLLPSN
-331 EEEFVTMEEERKDI
+331 EEEDFITMEDAP
-345 EEESTPQNLKEIEK
+345 TTQNLKD
-359 QTILKSL
+359 L
-366 ERHNGKRSAVAKEL
+366 ERTAIIEALERNNGKRGLAAKEL

-390 LLEYG
+390 ITEYG
-395 LNTKN
+395 LNNKD

>member
-1 MQNLDVSEIKKNF
+1 MQNIDISAVKKNF
-14 RIYGK
+14 RIIGN
-19 DTKLDEAISIA
+19 DNKLNEAVSIA
-30 ARVAPTDSTIV
+30 VRVAPTDSTIV
-41 ITGESGVGKDVFS
+41 ITGESGVGKDVFA
-54 RIIHQNSKRK
+54 RVIHQNSRRK
-64 QNKYVAVNCAAIP
+64 QNNYVAVNCAAIP

-101 GYFAEAAKG
+101 GYFAEADKG

-135 ELIPVGSSQVSKVD
+135 EIIPVGSSKAIKVD
-149 VRVIAATNVNLYS
+149 VRVVAATNVNLYK

-188 ERRDDIPILF
+188 ERREDIPLLF
-198 RFFASEHASKYQVPK
+198 RYFSREHADKYQVPR
-213 IELTPEAVEYLKNY
+213 INLSQEAIEYLKNY

-250 EIDLHTLQKYIPILE
+250 DIDLPTLQKYIPILE
-265 KLPVVTDTRG
+265 KLPILSEQR
-275 EETNE
+275 EETSE

-293 KDVLQLRDEVDQL
+293 KDVLELRNELEQL
-306 KQIVRQLFETTNN
+306 KNFVRQLLET
-319 IRRKPLLLPSEV
+319 IPIQQKSLLLPTNE
-331 EEEFVTMEEERKDI
+331 EEEFVTMEDAP
-345 EEESTPQNLKEIEK
+345 TTQNLKD
-359 QTILKSL
+359 L
-366 ERHNGKRSAVAKEL
+366 ERTAIIEALERNNGKRNLAAKEL

-390 LLEYG
+390 ITEYG
-395 LNTKN
+395 LNNKD

>member
-1 MQNLDVSEIKKNF
+1 MQNIDISAVKKNF
-14 RIYGK
+14 RIIGN
-19 DTKLDEAISIA
+19 DNKLNEAVSIA
-30 ARVAPTDSTIV
+30 VRVAPTDSTIV
-41 ITGESGVGKDVFS
+41 ITGESGVGKDVFA

-64 QNKYVAVNCAAIP
+64 QNNYIAVNCAAIP

-101 GYFAEAAKG
+101 GYFAEADKG

-135 ELIPVGSSQVSKVD
+135 EIIPVGSSKATKVD
-149 VRVIAATNVNLYS
+149 VRVVAATNVNLYK

-188 ERRDDIPILF
+188 ERREDIPLLF
-198 RFFASEHASKYQVPK
+198 RYFSREHADKYQVPR
-213 IELTPEAVEYLKNY
+213 INLSQEATEYLKNY

-250 EIDLHTLQKYIPILE
+250 DIDLPTLQKYIPILE
-265 KLPVVTDTRG
+265 KLPMITEQR
-275 EETNE
+275 EESSE

-293 KDVLQLRDEVDQL
+293 KDVLELRNELEQL
-306 KQIVRQLFETTNN
+306 KNFVRQLLETTP
-319 IRRKPLLLPSEV
+319 IQQKSLLLPSN
-331 EEEFVTMEEERKDI
+331 EEEDFITMEDAPQ
-345 EEESTPQNLKEIEK
+345 TQNLKD
-359 QTILKSL
+359 L
-366 ERHNGKRSAVAKEL
+366 ERTAIIEALERNNGKRGLAAKEL

-390 LLEYG
+390 ITEYG
-395 LNTKN
+395 LNNKD

>member
-1 MQNLDVSEIKKNF
+1 MQNIDISAVKKNF
-14 RIYGK
+14 RIIGN
-19 DTKLDEAISIA
+19 DNKLNEAVSIA
-30 ARVAPTDSTIV
+30 VRVAPTDSTIV
-41 ITGESGVGKDVFS
+41 ITGESGVGKDVFA
-54 RIIHQNSKRK
+54 RIIHQNSRRK
-64 QNKYVAVNCAAIP
+64 QNNYVAVNCAAIP

-101 GYFAEAAKG
+101 GYFAEADKG

-135 ELIPVGSSQVSKVD
+135 EIIPVGSSKAIKVD
-149 VRVIAATNVNLYS
+149 VRVVAATNVNLYK

-188 ERRDDIPILF
+188 ERREDIPLLF
-198 RFFASEHASKYQVPK
+198 RYFSREHADKYQVPR
-213 IELTPEAVEYLKNY
+213 INLSQEATEYLKNY

-250 EIDLHTLQKYIPILE
+250 DIDLPTLQKYIPILE
-265 KLPVVTDTRG
+265 KLPILSEQR
-275 EETNE
+275 EETSE

-293 KDVLQLRDEVDQL
+293 KDVLELRNELEQL
-306 KQIVRQLFETTNN
+306 KNFVRQLLETTP
-319 IRRKPLLLPSEV
+319 IQQKSLLLPSNEV
-331 EEEFVTMEEERKDI
+331 EEFVTMEDAP
-345 EEESTPQNLKEIEK
+345 TTQNLKD
-359 QTILKSL
+359 L
-366 ERHNGKRSAVAKEL
+366 ERTAIIEALERNNGKRGLAAKEL

-390 LLEYG
+390 ITEYG
-395 LNTKN
+395 LNNKD

>member
-1 MQNLDVSEIKKNF
+1 MQNIDISAVKKNF
-14 RIYGK
+14 RIIGN
-19 DTKLDEAISIA
+19 DNKLNEAVSIA
-30 ARVAPTDSTIV
+30 VRVAPTDSTIV
-41 ITGESGVGKDVFS
+41 ITGESGVGKDVFA
-54 RIIHQNSKRK
+54 RIIHQNSRRK
-64 QNKYVAVNCAAIP
+64 QNNYVAVNCAAIP

-101 GYFAEAAKG
+101 GYFAEADKG

-135 ELIPVGSSQVSKVD
+135 EIIPVGSSKSIKVD
-149 VRVIAATNVNLYS
+149 VRVVAATNVNLYK

-188 ERRDDIPILF
+188 ERREDIPLLF
-198 RFFASEHASKYQVPK
+198 RYFSREHADKYQVPR
-213 IELTPEAVEYLKNY
+213 INLSQEATEYLKNY

-250 EIDLHTLQKYIPILE
+250 DIDLPTLQKYIPILE
-265 KLPVVTDTRG
+265 KLPILSEQR
-275 EETNE
+275 EETSE

-293 KDVLQLRDEVDQL
+293 KDVLELRNELEQL
-306 KQIVRQLFETTNN
+306 KNFVRQLLETTP
-319 IRRKPLLLPSEV
+319 IQQKSLLLPSNE
-331 EEEFVTMEEERKDI
+331 EEEFVTMEDAP
-345 EEESTPQNLKEIEK
+345 TTQNLKD
-359 QTILKSL
+359 L
-366 ERHNGKRSAVAKEL
+366 ERTAIIEALERNNGKRGLAAKEL

-390 LLEYG
+390 ITEYG
-395 LNTKN
+395 LNNKD

>member
-1 MQNLDVSEIKKNF
+1 MQNIDISAVKKNF
-14 RIYGK
+14 RIIGN
-19 DTKLDEAISIA
+19 DNKLNEAVSIA
-30 ARVAPTDSTIV
+30 VRVAPTDSTIV
-41 ITGESGVGKDVFS
+41 ITGESGVGKDVFA

-64 QNKYVAVNCAAIP
+64 QNNYIAVNCAAIP

-101 GYFAEAAKG
+101 GYFAEADKG

-135 ELIPVGSSQVSKVD
+135 EIIPVGSSKATKVD
-149 VRVIAATNVNLYS
+149 VRVVAATNVNLYK

-188 ERRDDIPILF
+188 ERREDIPLLF
-198 RFFASEHASKYQVPK
+198 RYFSREHADKYQVPR
-213 IELTPEAVEYLKNY
+213 INLSQEATEYLKNY

-250 EIDLHTLQKYIPILE
+250 DIDLPTLQKYIPILE
-265 KLPVVTDTRG
+265 KLPMITEQR
-275 EETNE
+275 EEPSE

-293 KDVLQLRDEVDQL
+293 KDVLELRNELEQL
-306 KQIVRQLFETTNN
+306 KNFVRQLLETTP
-319 IRRKPLLLPSEV
+319 IQQKSLLLPSN
-331 EEEFVTMEEERKDI
+331 EEEDFITMEDAPQ
-345 EEESTPQNLKEIEK
+345 TQNLKD
-359 QTILKSL
+359 L
-366 ERHNGKRSAVAKEL
+366 ERTAIIEALERNNGKRGLAAKEL

-390 LLEYG
+390 ITEYG
-395 LNTKN
+395 LNNKD

>member
-1 MQNLDVSEIKKNF
+1 MQNIDISAVKKNF
-14 RIYGK
+14 RIIGN
-19 DTKLDEAISIA
+19 DNKLNEAVSIA
-30 ARVAPTDSTIV
+30 VRVAPTDSTIV
-41 ITGESGVGKDVFS
+41 ITGESGVGKDVFA
-54 RIIHQNSKRK
+54 RIIHQNSRRK
-64 QNKYVAVNCAAIP
+64 QNNYVAVNCAAIP

-101 GYFAEAAKG
+101 GYFAEADKG

-135 ELIPVGSSQVSKVD
+135 EIIPVGSSKAIKVD
-149 VRVIAATNVNLYS
+149 VRVVAATNVNLYK

-188 ERRDDIPILF
+188 ERREDIPLLF
-198 RFFASEHASKYQVPK
+198 RYFSREHADKYQVPR
-213 IELTPEAVEYLKNY
+213 INLSQEATEYLKNY

-250 EIDLHTLQKYIPILE
+250 DIDLPTLQKYIPILE
-265 KLPVVTDTRG
+265 KLPILSEQR
-275 EETNE
+275 EETSE

-293 KDVLQLRDEVDQL
+293 KDVLELRNELEQL
-306 KQIVRQLFETTNN
+306 KNFVRQLLETTP
-319 IRRKPLLLPSEV
+319 IQQKSLLLPSNE
-331 EEEFVTMEEERKDI
+331 EEEFVTMEDAPI
-345 EEESTPQNLKEIEK
+345 TQNLKD
-359 QTILKSL
+359 L
-366 ERHNGKRSAVAKEL
+366 ERTAIIEALERNNGKRGLAAKEL

-390 LLEYG
+390 ITEYG
-395 LNTKN
+395 LNNKD

>member
-1 MQNLDVSEIKKNF
+1 MQNIDISAVKKNF
-14 RIYGK
+14 RIIGN
-19 DTKLDEAISIA
+19 DNKLNEAVSIA
-30 ARVAPTDSTIV
+30 VRVAPTDSTIV
-41 ITGESGVGKDVFS
+41 ITGESGVGKDVFA

-64 QNKYVAVNCAAIP
+64 QNNYIAVNCAAIP
-77 EGTIE
+77 EGTID

-101 GYFAEAAKG
+101 GYFAEADKG

-135 ELIPVGSSQVSKVD
+135 EIIPVGSSKAIKVD
-149 VRVIAATNVNLYS
+149 VRVVAATNVNLYK

-188 ERRDDIPILF
+188 ERREDIPLLF
-198 RFFASEHASKYQVPK
+198 RYFSREHADKYQVPR
-213 IELTPEAVEYLKNY
+213 INLSQEATEYLKNY

-250 EIDLHTLQKYIPILE
+250 DIDLPTLQKYIPILE
-265 KLPVVTDTRG
+265 KLPMITEQR
-275 EETNE
+275 EEPSE

-293 KDVLQLRDEVDQL
+293 KDVLELRNELEQL
-306 KQIVRQLFETTNN
+306 KNFVRQLLETTP
-319 IRRKPLLLPSEV
+319 IQQKSLLLPSN
-331 EEEFVTMEEERKDI
+331 EEEDFITMEDAPI
-345 EEESTPQNLKEIEK
+345 TQNLKD
-359 QTILKSL
+359 L
-366 ERHNGKRSAVAKEL
+366 ERTAIIEALERNNGKRGLAAKEL

-390 LLEYG
+390 ITEYG
-395 LNTKN
+395 LNNKD

>member
-1 MQNLDVSEIKKNF
+1 MQNIDISAVKKNF
-14 RIYGK
+14 RIIGN
-19 DTKLDEAISIA
+19 DNKLNEAVSIA
-30 ARVAPTDSTIV
+30 VRVAPTDSTIV
-41 ITGESGVGKDVFS
+41 IIGESGVGKDVFA
-54 RIIHQNSKRK
+54 RVIHQNSRRK
-64 QNKYVAVNCAAIP
+64 QNNYVAVNCAAIP

-101 GYFAEAAKG
+101 GYFAEADKG

-135 ELIPVGSSQVSKVD
+135 EIIPVGSSKAIKVD
-149 VRVIAATNVNLYS
+149 VRVVAATNVNLYK

-188 ERRDDIPILF
+188 ERREDIPLLF
-198 RFFASEHASKYQVPK
+198 RYFSREHADKYQVPR
-213 IELTPEAVEYLKNY
+213 INLSQEATEYLKNY
-227 RWKGNV
+227 RWKGNI

-250 EIDLHTLQKYIPILE
+250 DIDLPTLQKYIPILE
-265 KLPVVTDTRG
+265 KLPILSEQR
-275 EETNE
+275 EETSE

-293 KDVLQLRDEVDQL
+293 KDVLELRNELEQL
-306 KQIVRQLFETTNN
+306 KNFVRQLLETTP
-319 IRRKPLLLPSEV
+319 IQQKSLLLPTN
-331 EEEFVTMEEERKDI
+331 EE
-345 EEESTPQNLKEIEK
+345 
-359 QTILKSL
+359 
-366 ERHNGKRSAVAKEL
+366 
-380 GFSERTLYRK
+380 
-390 LLEYG
+390 
-395 LNTKN
+395 